1 MRVVSVGGVVAL
13 VLVSGLLVGGGIPSL
28 GDDDGVSVGVELLG
42 GTDPFDPDT
51 DGDGLDDGRERSLG
65 TDPLVADTDGDGLS
79 DGREVELGIDPTL
92 TDTDGD
98 TIPDAEEVELATDPA
113 VADTDGDGL
122 DDGRERT
129 LGTDPLVADTDADG
143 LDDGLEIELGTDPAL
158 TDTDADG
165 VSDAREYRELE
176 TDPLAA
182 DTDSDG
188 LDDGAE
194 LGLSTDPTLADT
206 DGDGLDDRA
215 EHERYLTDPTVAD
228 SDGDGLDDG
237 IEIERYGSDPLA
249 RSTVEN
255 GLTDGEQADYGL
267 DPTTDPTIAELET
280 SVGRLHLAKPYERA
294 SLGGSDRDGDGFSDR
309 MEEETA
315 ALDPTRKD
323 VVLRAVWTRDNAP
336 SAASLL
342 RVQRAYT
349 QAPVDDGAG
358 IRLHIWVDGEVDAPQ
373 RVSGQGFRD
382 DIYPDRLDPAVGM
395 HYVLFTSELTT
406 NGRPAS
412 GFSWTDIPAI
422 AIADGSAR
430 FDGETTMHELG
441 HSLGLLP
448 EDYRGIDSTAIS
460 YEDYPS
466 VMNYN
471 GGSRCGT
478 ELDACYLYSDGAG
491 YDDWGVIERKLERG
505 VTVAGDDYDARA

>member
-1 MRVVSVGGVVAL
+1 MRVVGVGSVIAL
-13 VLVSGLLVGGGIPSL
+13 LLVSGLLVGSGLPSL
-28 GDDDGVSVGVELLG
+28 GDDDGVTIGVELVE
-42 GTDPFDPDT
+42 GTDPFDP
-51 DGDGLDDGRERSLG
+51 
-65 TDPLVADTDGDGLS
+65 
-79 DGREVELGIDPTL
+79 
-92 TDTDGD
+92 
-98 TIPDAEEVELATDPA
+98 
-113 VADTDGDGL
+113 DTDGDGL

-129 LGTDPLVADTDADG
+129 LGTDPLVADTDGDGLADG
-143 LDDGLEIELGTDPAL
+143 REVELGIDPAL
-158 TDTDADG
+158 TDTDGDTISDAEEVGLATDPALADTDGDGLADG
-165 VSDAREYRELE
+165 RERRLGTDPLVADTDGDGLADGLEHELGSDPLVVDTDADGLEDGREYRELE

-182 DTDSDG
+182 DTDGDG
-188 LDDGAE
+188 LDDPVE
-194 LGLSTDPTLADT
+194 LGLGTDPTLADS

-215 EHERYLTDPTVAD
+215 EHERYLTDPLVAD
-228 SDGDGLDDG
+228 SDGDGLGDG
-237 IEIERYGSDPLA
+237 IEVDRYGSDPLA
-249 RSTVEN
+249 IATVEN

-280 SVGRLHLAKPYERA
+280 SAGRLHLERPYGRA
-294 SLGGSDRDGDGFSDR
+294 SLGGADRDGDGFSDR
-309 MEEETA
+309 MERQTA

-323 VVLRAVWTRDNAP
+323 VVLRAAWTTDNAP

-342 RVQRAYT
+342 RVQRAYA

-358 IRLHIWVDGEVDAPQ
+358 IRLHFWVDGEVEAPQ
-373 RVSGQGFRD
+373 RLSGEAFRD
-382 DIYPDRLDPAVGM
+382 EIYPARRDPAVGM
-395 HYVLFTSELTT
+395 HYALFTRELRT

-448 EDYRGIDSTAIS
+448 EDYRGIDSTAVS

-471 GGSRCGT
+471 GGSRCVT
-478 ELDACYLYSDGAG
+478 DLDACYRYSDGVG
-491 YDDWGVIERKLERG
+491 HDDWGVIERKLERG
-505 VTVAGDDYDARA
+505 VVVAGEGYDARA